1 MTGDRDSVPHI
12 PPFFSFFS
20 FPPLPYPPPEQVGM
34 LNVPALNTVCSALA
48 NATDDDSTKDNTS
61 ALAPLVEA
69 VETEFYR
76 LIAKVVCMGLVTV

>member
-1 MTGDRDSVPHI
+1 
-12 PPFFSFFS
+12 
-20 FPPLPYPPPEQVGM
+20 M